1 MKILDVKSYP
11 LRCVLEEDEVFGWAQ
26 TWVRSRVTTLI
37 EIVTDGGVS
46 GWGESFCFYPEP
58 ISSIVERVYK
68 PLLLGEDPLD
78 ISILWQ
84 RMYNSTRSQGQ
95 KGMVVCALSGVDI
108 ALWDLAGKALN
119 LPVYR
124 LLGGRFRDKVQA
136 YAAGLYFKRCENPVE
151 ALVEEAR
158 GYLKEGFRMMKMKV
172 GLTPKVDIE
181 HTRAVRECIGEDTA
195 LMVDA
200 NCAYD
205 ASTAIN
211 LGKELEKL
219 DIYWF
224 EEPVPPEDLEG
235 YVKVRAALNT
245 PIAGGECEFT
255 RFGFREL
262 FLHGALDI
270 AQPDIC
276 AAGGLTESRRIADM
290 AEAFGVRCI
299 PHVWGTQIAIAAA
312 LQFLASLPRLTPSM
326 NPIEPILELDRT
338 PNPIRDAVVKDP
350 ITPKGGFME
359 IPDKPGLGVEVDRRT
374 LEKYA
379 VK

>member
-1 MKILDVKSYP
+1 MKIINVKSYP
-11 LRCVLEEDEVFGWAQ
+11 LRCVLDEGEVFGWAQ

-37 EIVTDGGVS
+37 EIATDEGVS

-58 ISSIVERVYK
+58 ISSIVDHVYK
-68 PLLLGEDPLD
+68 PILLGKDPLD
-78 ISILWQ
+78 ISPLWE

-95 KGMVVCALSGVDI
+95 KGMVICALSGVDV
-108 ALWDLAGKALN
+108 ALWDLAGKALG

-124 LLGGRFRDKVQA
+124 LLGGQFRDKVQA
-136 YAAGLYFKRCENPVE
+136 YATGLYFKRCKKPAE
-151 ALVEEAR
+151 ALVEEAK
-158 GYLKEGFRMMKMKV
+158 GYLREGFKAMKMKV

-181 HTRAVRECIGEDTA
+181 HVKAVREAIGYTL

-205 ASTAIN
+205 ASTAIA
-211 LGKELEKL
+211 LGRELENL

-235 YVKVRAALNT
+235 YAKVRATLDI

-255 RFGFREL
+255 RFGFREI
-262 FLHGALDI
+262 FLHRALDV

-276 AAGGLTESRRIADM
+276 AAGGLTESRRIAEM

-312 LQFLASLPRLTPSM
+312 LQFLASLPRPTPSM
-326 NPIEPILELDRT
+326 NPIEPLLELDRT
-338 PNPIRDAVVKDP
+338 PNPIRDAVVREP
-350 ITPKGGFME
+350 IEPKEGFMA
-359 IPDKPGLGVEVDRRT
+359 IPNKPGLGVEVER
-374 LEKYA
+374 
-379 VK
+379 